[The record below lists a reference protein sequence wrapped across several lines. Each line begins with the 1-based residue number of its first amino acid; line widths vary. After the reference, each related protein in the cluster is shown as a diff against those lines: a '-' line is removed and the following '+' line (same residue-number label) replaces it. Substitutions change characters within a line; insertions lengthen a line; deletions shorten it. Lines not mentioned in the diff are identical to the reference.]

1 MTSKELERYKAF
13 LDYFEV
19 DYSGDKIML
28 NSGGNS
34 IIMNPNTQWKDFLGA
49 SINGVAEVVAEELG
63 IEVEWENEWED
74 YDYE

>member
-1 MTSKELERYKAF
+1 MTNKELERYKAF
-13 LDYFEV
+13 LDYFGV

-28 NSGGNS
+28 NSGGNG

-49 SINGVAEVVAEELG
+49 SINGVAEAVAEELG
-63 IEVEWENEWED
+63 IEVEWENEWGD